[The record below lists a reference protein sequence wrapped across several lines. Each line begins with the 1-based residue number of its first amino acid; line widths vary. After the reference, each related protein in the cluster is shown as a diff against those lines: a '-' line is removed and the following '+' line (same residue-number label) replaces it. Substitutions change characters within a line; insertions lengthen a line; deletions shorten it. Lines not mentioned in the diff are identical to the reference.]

1 MSRRLVVTPRALR
14 DLKRIGDHI
23 AADSPR
29 AAERFISALRA
40 DLDKLIP
47 FPFMTQAVGS
57 HPRFRRLPYGAY
69 VVFYEVTD
77 SEIVIRA
84 IEHSATLK

>member
-1 MSRRLVVTPRALR
+1 MNRTVVVTPRALR

-29 AAERFISALRA
+29 AAERFVSALRA
-40 DLDKLIP
+40 ELDKLAP
-47 FPFMTQAVGS
+47 FPFMAQAVGS
-57 HPRFRRLPYGAY
+57 HPRFRRLPHGAY
-69 VVFYEVTD
+69 VIFYEVTD
-77 SEIVIRA
+77 SQILVRA

>member
-1 MSRRLVVTPRALR
+1 MSRRLVVTRRAQR
-14 DLKRIGDHI
+14 DLKRIGDDI

-29 AAERFISALRA
+29 AAERFVSTLRA
-40 DLDKLIP
+40 NLEKLAP
-47 FPFMTQAVGS
+47 FPFAAQAVGD

-77 SEIVIRA
+77 DEVLIRA

>member
-14 DLKRIGDHI
+14 DLKRIGDYI

-29 AAERFISALRA
+29 AAERFISVLRA
-40 DLDKLIP
+40 DLDKLVP
-47 FPFMTQAVGS
+47 FPLMAQAVGS

-69 VVFYEVTD
+69 VIFYEVTD
-77 SEIVIRA
+77 SEVLIRA

>member
-1 MSRRLVVTPRALR
+1 VSRRLVVTPRALR
-14 DLKRIGDHI
+14 DLKRIGDNI

-29 AAERFISALRA
+29 AAERFVSALRA

-47 FPFMTQAVGS
+47 FPFMAQAVGS
-57 HPRFRRLPYGAY
+57 HPRFRRYPYGAY
-69 VVFYEVTD
+69 VVFYEATD
-77 SEIVIRA
+77 SEVLIRA

>member
-1 MSRRLVVTPRALR
+1 MSRRLVVMPRALR

-29 AAERFISALRA
+29 AAVRFISALRA
-40 DLDKLIP
+40 DLDGLVP
-47 FPFMTQAVGS
+47 FPFMAQAVGS

-69 VVFYEVTD
+69 VIFYEVTD
-77 SEIVIRA
+77 SEVLVRA